1 MIQGHAVK
9 NHVRKSPKNP
19 KFFRA
24 DEVRAKRPF
33 DFKALHEERRQ
44 RLLQMVAAK
53 TPKADFAEP
62 DDLPPIVRKILCG
75 GLYPSAAKAL
85 CASYPL
91 TIRGKP
97 IPCGDVPKLYSKV
110 VLAVNLPDGDPIV
123 YLRSRNRKEYL
134 KMVRD
139 KQGGFKFES
148 ARTPHM
154 AGFFLWL
161 ETIQP
166 TLGSQVAHEILMTF
180 IGPGRNSA
188 PFVPPSSV
196 QRQQKEPK
204 PQKETRPRREPPQ
217 KKEPAQQRQRK
228 GGAAPEAKPPGDAE
242 APKAPRKRRRRPR
255 RKPAQTPSTSGA
267 PLASGPAPGS

>member
-1 MIQGHAVK
+1 ENALILSGPCEDLKRMIEGRSIK
-9 NHVRKSPKNP
+9 NHVRKAPRTT

-24 DEVRAKRPF
+24 DEVRARRAF
-33 DFKALHEERRQ
+33 DFKALHDERRQ

-53 TPKADFAEP
+53 ATKTDFAEP

-139 KQGGFKFES
+139 K
-148 ARTPHM
+148 
-154 AGFFLWL
+154 
-161 ETIQP
+161 
-166 TLGSQVAHEILMTF
+166 
-180 IGPGRNSA
+180 
-188 PFVPPSSV
+188 
-196 QRQQKEPK
+196 
-204 PQKETRPRREPPQ
+204 
-217 KKEPAQQRQRK
+217 
-228 GGAAPEAKPPGDAE
+228 
-242 APKAPRKRRRRPR
+242 
-255 RKPAQTPSTSGA
+255 
-267 PLASGPAPGS
+267 